1 MLLQRSL
8 LFFAMIL
15 LSCGASFSQEK
26 FTHHHKMTSEY
37 VERDDMSFE
46 PSYFF
51 VEQSLDSL
59 DFHVR
64 VTPSKIKKKCTAMV
78 GVSFWLNGENHADA
92 VVFKKGAMVVIQMQY
107 TINGKFMTGKYL
119 YSTPS
124 HYATIHIKRVDDEI
138 VFGAWR
144 FNKKLGKLNIK
155 NLAPE
160 GFPTGLK
167 AQIVF
172 YATHH
177 ENGDPFTVNF
187 DY

>member
-1 MLLQRSL
+1 MLQQRWL
-8 LFFAMIL
+8 LSVTMLL

-26 FTHHHKMTSEY
+26 FIRHHEMTSEY
-37 VERDDMSFE
+37 VERADKTFE

-64 VTPSKIKKKCTAMV
+64 VTPSRIKIGCTAMV
-78 GVSFWLNGENHADA
+78 GVSFWINGENHADA
-92 VVFKKGAMVVIQMQY
+92 VVFKKGSTVFIQMQY

-119 YSTPS
+119 YSTPCKR
-124 HYATIHIKRVDDEI
+124 ATIHMKRVGDEI
-138 VFGAWR
+138 VFGGWR
-144 FNKKLGKLNIK
+144 MNKKIGKLNIK
-155 NLAPE
+155 NLAPN

-177 ENGDPFTVNF
+177 EKGDPFTVSF